1 MLADDGR
8 VVFLDFGLMSTVPD
22 EIMDAFALG
31 IQSVLKRDWESL
43 TRAFIRTGF
52 VQTPIQWRPADGA
65 PFLEV
70 RENVPSLRGMFPL

>member
-31 IQSVLKRDWESL
+31 IQSVLKVCSL
-43 TRAFIRTGF
+43 ASARARPGKKEEKGALKGVLTTKICRTGK
-52 VQTPIQWRPADGA
+52 
-65 PFLEV
+65 
-70 RENVPSLRGMFPL
+70 SLK